1 MKLTELL
8 DEKDNVLN
16 EKFDLES
23 IMNRGLFTPGA
34 GELSGGKHVFFMP
47 DGRSYI
53 EMPDSNTAKSYQ
65 AAMESMQA
73 RGASSDAIQRALTSG
88 NYPEGVRVNA
98 TASNPI
104 TTNGDIKAPTR
115 FQRGNL
121 KVDIK
126 ETIARKSKPGRLLAT
141 LQNQRWFRLLGRVAI
156 AAGLVFASFYG
167 VLNAIED
174 VEQDIDNG
182 TIDQDEGAEI
192 VNVLKAQ
199 LALCLIMS
207 LMVIFRNG
215 ALLGKLI
222 SYIRPIIR
230 LIAAGAT
237 VSVVGTIPGII
248 ALLANEVAW
257 GLVIYALSSPTVQRY
272 AAEFIAGSLL
282 GPVIAEAGKYAG
294 TAMQFLN
301 QASEEM
307 LGVSIRDGDLFGFDQ
322 TERGGREGEYYA
334 SAEWAKLLFQD
345 MLFPPAQKSMLV
357 PYITPARREGLLE
370 EAFGLTNP
378 TQNQQPPTTQPDAT
392 DPNATDTD
400 ATSSNSD
407 AVSRKADIERS
418 LQNTDYY
425 NNPSY
430 TRAQPVSGPR

>member
-1 MKLTELL
+1 
-8 DEKDNVLN
+8 
-16 EKFDLES
+16 
-23 IMNRGLFTPGA
+23 
-34 GELSGGKHVFFMP
+34 
-47 DGRSYI
+47 
-53 EMPDSNTAKSYQ
+53 
-65 AAMESMQA
+65 
-73 RGASSDAIQRALTSG
+73 
-88 NYPEGVRVNA
+88 
-98 TASNPI
+98 
-104 TTNGDIKAPTR
+104 
-115 FQRGNL
+115 
-121 KVDIK
+121 
-126 ETIARKSKPGRLLAT
+126 
-141 LQNQRWFRLLGRVAI
+141 
-156 AAGLVFASFYG
+156 
-167 VLNAIED
+167 
-174 VEQDIDNG
+174 
-182 TIDQDEGAEI
+182 
-192 VNVLKAQ
+192 
-199 LALCLIMS
+199 
-207 LMVIFRNG
+207 
-215 ALLGKLI
+215 
-222 SYIRPIIR
+222 
-230 LIAAGAT
+230 
-237 VSVVGTIPGII
+237 
-248 ALLANEVAW
+248 
-257 GLVIYALSSPTVQRY
+257 
-272 AAEFIAGSLL
+272 
-282 GPVIAEAGKYAG
+282 
-294 TAMQFLN
+294 MQFLN